1 MNNLKRLTKTIFSCF
16 TLSALLLLAGCE
28 TLPPMTDL
36 SPITVTDA
44 RQATAWELQGKLA
57 IKTPDDKL
65 SANIYWRHSE
75 DRDELTLTTM
85 LGTTV
90 LTLNSTPNSAHLH
103 IDGKDFRDD
112 NAQRLLERVSGW
124 SIPLAD
130 LPLWITGQVG
140 PNDQVI
146 ARDSQGKPKQ
156 LTNTQTP
163 PPWQVAFLSWQSQ
176 SGTSVP
182 HQLKLERGDLQLK
195 LQLNQWQA
203 LGKPAILV
211 GEQP

>member
-57 IKTPDDKL
+57 IKTPNDKL

-90 LTLNSTPNSAHLH
+90 LTLNSTPNSAHLL

-176 SGTSVP
+176 SGASVP

>member
-44 RQATAWELQGKLA
+44 RQASAWELQGKLA

-176 SGTSVP
+176 SGASVP

>member
-103 IDGKDFRDD
+103 IDGKDFRDN
-112 NAQRLLERVSGW
+112 NAQRLLEHVSGW

-130 LPLWITGQVG
+130 LPLWITGQIG
-140 PNDQVI
+140 PNDEIVE
-146 ARDSQGKPKQ
+146 RDSQGKPKQ

-176 SGTSVP
+176 SGASVP

>member
-36 SPITVTDA
+36 SPITVADA

-130 LPLWITGQVG
+130 LPLWITGQIG

-146 ARDSQGKPKQ
+146 VRDSQGKPKQ

-176 SGTSVP
+176 SGASVP

>member
-1 MNNLKRLTKTIFSCF
+1 MNNLKRLTKSIFSCLV
-16 TLSALLLLAGCE
+16 LSSLLFLGACQI
-28 TLPPMTDL
+28 LPPTDDL
-36 SPITVTDA
+36 QPISVIDA
-44 RQATAWELQGKLA
+44 RQAKAWELQGKLA

-75 DRDELTLTTM
+75 ESDALTLTTM

-103 IDGKDFRDD
+103 IDGKDFSDD

-146 ARDSQGKPKQ
+146 ESDNQGKPKL

-163 PPWQVAFLSWQSQ
+163 PPWLVTFLSWQSQ
-176 SGTSVP
+176 SGANVP
-182 HQLKLERGDLQLK
+182 YQLKLDRGDLQLK

-203 LGKPAILV
+203 LGKTVRVA

>member
-57 IKTPDDKL
+57 IKTSDDKL

-176 SGTSVP
+176 SGASVP

>member
-36 SPITVTDA
+36 SPITVNDA
-44 RQATAWELQGKLA
+44 RQAKAWELQGKLA

-90 LTLNSTPNSAHLH
+90 LTLNSTSNSAHLH
-103 IDGKDFRDD
+103 IDGKDFSDD

-140 PNDQVI
+140 PNDQVLES
-146 ARDSQGKPKQ
+146 DSQGKPKQ

-163 PPWQVAFLSWQSQ
+163 PPWQVTFLSWQSQ
-176 SGTSVP
+176 SGANVP

-203 LGKPAILV
+203 LGKPAIIL
-211 GEQP
+211 EEKP

>member
-1 MNNLKRLTKTIFSCF
+1 MNNLKRLTKSIFSCF
-16 TLSALLLLAGCE
+16 ALTALLLLGGCQ
-28 TLPPMTDL
+28 TLSPTTDL
-36 SPITVTDA
+36 SPITVTDV
-44 RQATAWELQGKLA
+44 RQAKAWELQGKLA

-65 SANIYWRHSE
+65 SANLYWRHSE
-75 DRDELTLTTM
+75 DHDELTLTTM

-103 IDGKDFRDD
+103 IDGKDFSDD
-112 NAQRLLERVSGW
+112 NPQRLLERVSGW
-124 SIPLAD
+124 SLPLAD

-146 ARDSQGKPKQ
+146 ESDNQGRPK
-156 LTNTQTP
+156 LLSNTQAP
-163 PPWQVAFLSWQSQ
+163 PPWLVTFLSWQSQ

-182 HQLKLERGDLQLK
+182 YQLKLDRGDLQLK

-203 LGKPAILV
+203 LGKPAIIL
-211 GEQP
+211 EEKP

>member
-1 MNNLKRLTKTIFSCF
+1 MNNLKRLTKSIFSCIV
-16 TLSALLLLAGCE
+16 LSSLLFLGACQS
-28 TLPPMTDL
+28 LPPANDL
-36 SPITVTDA
+36 QPINVTDA
-44 RQATAWELQGKLA
+44 RQAKAWELQGKLA

-75 DRDELTLTTM
+75 NGDALTLTTM

-130 LPLWITGQVG
+130 LPLWIIGQVG

-146 ARDSQGKPKQ
+146 ESDSQGKPKL

-163 PPWQVAFLSWQSQ
+163 PPWLVTFLSWQFQ
-176 SGTSVP
+176 SGANVP
-182 HQLKLERGDLQLK
+182 HQLKLDRGDLQLK

-203 LGKPAILV
+203 LGKPAIIA